1 MLLTGELEFSSE
13 EANFCSV
20 APKLSSGSG
29 FVRRFPAYIGGTVD
43 AAVDTDVL
51 TVGEKAMSLPLCT
64 WEDTVQK

>member
-20 APKLSSGSG
+20 ALKLSSRSG

-51 TVGEKAMSLPLCT
+51 MVGEKAMSLPLCT